1 MQMPFAD
8 FKKNQ
13 GGVKVLEINTVEGRP
28 ERKGRGEDFR
38 RGGAKKLSGDF
49 TTQKNEDLTKF
60 KNESVPLFSQTT
72 ANLQRRQEREKK
84 KKLDLQVKVNAGKKP
99 K

>member
-28 ERKGRGEDFR
+28 ERKRCGEDFR

-49 TTQKNEDLTKF
+49 TTQKNEDVTKF
-60 KNESVPLFSQTT
+60 KKESVPLFSQTFSKSP
-72 ANLQRRQEREKK
+72 AKAGKRKK
-84 KKLDLQVKVNAGKKP
+84 KKKA
-99 K
+99 